1 MHRQP
6 VRTGKTRRPP
16 PDNGN
21 LFACGRGPLIE
32 LQVVAHST
40 IGGVALQQPNF
51 HRFAL
56 SGLAD
61 TGLLAQC
68 FRGADT
74 GAHAAKDVL
83 VKNGF
88 CRAIQIARRNLP
100 DEFWDIDRSGTGRDA
115 RRVIAE
121 IAAVSLD

>member
-1 MHRQP
+1 MCFQEYLR
-6 VRTGKTRRPP
+6 
-16 PDNGN
+16 
-21 LFACGRGPLIE
+21 
-32 LQVVAHST
+32 T

-83 VKNGF
+83 VKNGL

-100 DEFWDIDRSGTGRDA
+100 DEFRDIDRSWTGRDA
-115 RRVIAE
+115 RRY
-121 IAAVSLD
+121 AVAFAVGHDGCSGNDVWLL